1 MMPVYL
7 SQAACDQLHELL
19 DYLEANW
26 SSTVSD
32 NFLSKLERTM
42 EVISNMPYGFPT
54 AEKFPGLRKCVISR
68 QTIAYYRVDEARK
81 EVEILAVIDSR
92 RDLRF

>member
-1 MMPVYL
+1 MMSVYL
-7 SQAACDQLHELL
+7 SQTAYDQLHELL

-32 NFLSKLERTM
+32 NFLNKLERTM
-42 EVISNMPYGFPT
+42 EVISNMPYSFP
-54 AEKFPGLRKCVISR
+54 AADKFPGLRKCVVTS
-68 QTIAYYRVDEARK
+68 QTIAYYRIDVVRK